1 MLVRNFDWFMCSFPN
16 ENCNVE
22 IYNVGYMF
30 ILVVCGCAGGVYNQG
45 CHIIGGGVRPKTI
58 KPESVMDRPTDGWAN
73 GLTKR
78 GVESRSMRLITIVMI
93 SRGLMAYAVLVV
105 DI

>member
-1 MLVRNFDWFMCSFPN
+1 MW
-16 ENCNVE
+16 
-22 IYNVGYMF
+22 
-30 ILVVCGCAGGVYNQG
+30 VCGGGR
-45 CHIIGGGVRPKTI
+45 CIIKVAILLGGVRPKTI
-58 KPESVMDRPTDGWAN
+58 KPESVMDGPTDGWAN
-73 GLTKR
+73 GPTKR

>member
-1 MLVRNFDWFMCSFPN
+1 M
-16 ENCNVE
+16 
-22 IYNVGYMF
+22 
-30 ILVVCGCAGGVYNQG
+30 
-45 CHIIGGGVRPKTI
+45 RPKTI
-58 KPESVMDRPTDGWAN
+58 KPESVMDGPTDGWAN

>member
-1 MLVRNFDWFMCSFPN
+1 M
-16 ENCNVE
+16 
-22 IYNVGYMF
+22 
-30 ILVVCGCAGGVYNQG
+30 
-45 CHIIGGGVRPKTI
+45 RPKTI
-58 KPESVMDRPTDGWAN
+58 KPESVMDGPTDGWAN
-73 GLTKR
+73 GPTKR

>member
-1 MLVRNFDWFMCSFPN
+1 
-16 ENCNVE
+16 
-22 IYNVGYMF
+22 
-30 ILVVCGCAGGVYNQG
+30 
-45 CHIIGGGVRPKTI
+45 
-58 KPESVMDRPTDGWAN
+58 MDGPTDGWAN
-73 GLTKR
+73 GPTKR